1 MTTSQASNKSIVL
14 KGLAAMLWIVSSVL
28 ALYALNGVADLVS
41 SIYAA
46 FWAEGG
52 PYGEAYYSSV
62 ALRQMVIVPGAIL
75 TAAVVIGSAEYSL
88 RHFNTPG
95 LWRLFARI
103 LGVEAGILLL
113 ATML

>member
-1 MTTSQASNKSIVL
+1 MKTTQLLNKRIIL
-14 KGLAAMLWIVSSVL
+14 KGLTAIFWIASSVL
-28 ALYALNGVADLVS
+28 AMYALNGVADLAS

-46 FWAEGG
+46 FWAGGG

-62 ALRQMVIVPGAIL
+62 ALRQIIIVPGSIL
-75 TAAVVIGSAEYSL
+75 TAAVVIGSAEYSI
-88 RHFNTPG
+88 RRFNTPG

-113 ATML
+113 VVML